1 MPGFELL
8 INQEQPIRILTTLLR
23 NGTLPHALLFT
34 GTEGVG
40 KQAAAVALAMAC
52 NCQKELPEFNAADR
66 SGQDP
71 VNSSGEFNRITM
83 DACGVCKSCRKITAG
98 NHPDI
103 IRIQPIGPIIK
114 IDQIR
119 ALLQTLAMKPY
130 EAITRVAILSE
141 AQTMNAAASNA
152 LLKILEEPPSRSMLV
167 LTATQKSDLLPTIVS
182 RCQHVGFNP
191 IPKQR
196 IASWLKK
203 KHGLE
208 QQAADILAAMA
219 NGSFSRAQMM
229 VKEDWLQRRKWLI
242 EEMARLSLQPIAH
255 LYALAE
261 KLSKEKEALAQSL
274 EIIKVWF
281 RDLIINQYDAGK
293 IINRDVANKIEHASQ
308 KDNLPDL
315 LSKVDAVQ
323 KTQNRLA
330 PNTNLRLT
338 IESLLIRLAQRK
350 NHEKNSW
357 HTI

>member
-1 MPGFELL
+1 
-8 INQEQPIRILTTLLR
+8 
-23 NGTLPHALLFT
+23 
-34 GTEGVG
+34 VG

-52 NCQKELPEFNAADR
+52 NCQKELPEFNASDR

-242 EEMARLSLQPIAH
+242 EEMTRLSLQPIAH

-293 IINRDVANKIEHASQ
+293 IINRDVADKIEHASQ
-308 KDNLPDL
+308 KNNLPDL

>member
-1 MPGFELL
+1 MAPGFELI
-8 INQEQPIRILTTLLR
+8 INQEQPIRLLTTLLR

-52 NCQKELPEFNAADR
+52 NCQRELPEFKAEHR
-66 SGQDP
+66 SGQAP
-71 VNSSGEFNRITM
+71 VNSSGEFNLLTM
-83 DACGVCKSCRKITAG
+83 DACGVCKSCRKIAAG

-103 IRIQPIGPIIK
+103 IRIQPIGPFIK
-114 IDQIR
+114 IGQIR

-141 AQTMNAAASNA
+141 AQAMNAAASNA

-191 IPKQR
+191 IPDEK
-196 IASWLKK
+196 IAAWLKN

-208 QQAADILAAMA
+208 QQAADILAVMA

-229 VKEDWLQRRKWLI
+229 VKNNWLQRRKWVI
-242 EEMARLSLQPIAH
+242 EEMAHLSLQPISH
-255 LYALAE
+255 LFALAE

-293 IINRDVANKIEHASQ
+293 IINRDVADKIETASQ
-308 KDNLPDL
+308 KNNLSDL

-330 PNTNLRLT
+330 ANTNLRLT
-338 IESLLIRLAQRK
+338 LESLLIQLAQ
-350 NHEKNSW
+350 S
-357 HTI
+357 

>member
-1 MPGFELL
+1 MPGFESL
-8 INQEQPIRILTTLLR
+8 INQERPIRILTTLLR
-23 NGTLPHALLFT
+23 NGALPHALLFT

-40 KQAAAVALAMAC
+40 KQDAAVALAMAC
-52 NCQKELPEFNAADR
+52 NCRQENPEFHAENRSVAD
-66 SGQDP
+66 P
-71 VNSSGEFNRITM
+71 ANSCDTSVSVK
-83 DACGVCKSCRKITAG
+83 ACGVCKSCRKIAAG

-103 IRIQPIGPIIK
+103 IRIKPKGPFIK

-130 EAITRVAILSE
+130 EAMTRFAILSE
-141 AQTMNAAASNA
+141 AQAMNAAASNA

-167 LTATQKSDLLPTIVS
+167 LIATRKSDLLPTIVS

-191 IPKQR
+191 IPDEK
-196 IASWLKK
+196 IAAWLKN

-208 QQAADILAAMA
+208 QQAADILAVMA

-229 VKEDWLQRRKWLI
+229 VKNNWLQRRKWVI
-242 EEMARLSLQPIAH
+242 EEMAHLSLQPISH
-255 LYALAE
+255 LFALAE

-293 IINRDVANKIEHASQ
+293 IINRDVADKIETASQ
-308 KDNLPDL
+308 KNNLSDL

-330 PNTNLRLT
+330 ANTNLRLT
-338 IESLLIRLAQRK
+338 LESLLIELAQ
-350 NHEKNSW
+350 S
-357 HTI
+357 

>member
-8 INQEQPIRILTTLLR
+8 INQEQPIRTLTALLR

-52 NCQKELPEFNAADR
+52 NCQRELPEFKAEHR
-66 SGQDP
+66 SGQAP
-71 VNSSGEFNRITM
+71 VNSSGEFNLLTM
-83 DACGVCKSCRKITAG
+83 DACGVCKSCRKIAAG

-103 IRIQPIGPIIK
+103 IRIQPIGPFIK
-114 IDQIR
+114 IGQIR

-141 AQTMNAAASNA
+141 AQAMNAAASNA

-191 IPKQR
+191 IPDEK
-196 IASWLKK
+196 IAAWLKN

-208 QQAADILAAMA
+208 QQAADILAVMA

-229 VKEDWLQRRKWLI
+229 VKNNWLQRRKWVI
-242 EEMARLSLQPIAH
+242 EEMAHLSLQPISH
-255 LYALAE
+255 LFALAE

-293 IINRDVANKIEHASQ
+293 IINRDVADKIETASQ
-308 KDNLPDL
+308 KNNLSDL

-330 PNTNLRLT
+330 ANTNLRLT
-338 IESLLIRLAQRK
+338 LESLLIELAQ
-350 NHEKNSW
+350 S
-357 HTI
+357 

>member
-23 NGTLPHALLFT
+23 NGTLPHALLFS
-34 GTEGVG
+34 GTAGVG
-40 KQAAAVALAMAC
+40 KQATAVALAMAC
-52 NCQKELPEFNAADR
+52 NCQGEVPEFKAEDR
-66 SGQDP
+66 SDQDP
-71 VNSSGEFNRITM
+71 VNSSGEFNLIKM
-83 DACGVCKSCRKITAG
+83 GACGVCKSCRKIAAG

-103 IRIQPIGPIIK
+103 IRIQPTGPFIK

-141 AQTMNAAASNA
+141 TQTMNAAASNA

-167 LTATQKSDLLPTIVS
+167 LIATRKSDLLPTIVS

-191 IPKQR
+191 IPNEK
-196 IASWLKK
+196 IASWLKN

-219 NGSFSRAQMM
+219 NGSFSRARMM
-229 VKEDWLQRRKWLI
+229 IRDNWLQRRKWVI
-242 EEMARLSLQPIAH
+242 EEMDRLSLQPIAH
-255 LYALAE
+255 LFALAE
-261 KLSKEKEALAQSL
+261 KLSREKEALAESL

-281 RDLIINQYDAGK
+281 RDLIINQYDAEK
-293 IINRDVANKIEHASQ
+293 IINCDVADIIENASQ
-308 KDNLPDL
+308 KNNLPDL

-323 KTQNRLA
+323 ETQNRLA
-330 PNTNLRLT
+330 ANTNLRLT
-338 IESLLIRLAQRK
+338 MESLLIQLAQP
-350 NHEKNSW
+350 
-357 HTI
+357 

>member
-8 INQEQPIRILTTLLR
+8 INQEQPIRILTTLLQ

-52 NCQKELPEFNAADR
+52 NCQREIPEFKAEDR
-66 SGQDP
+66 SGQTP
-71 VNSSGEFNRITM
+71 VNSSGEVNLITM
-83 DACGVCKSCRKITAG
+83 DACGVCKSCRKIAAG

-103 IRIQPIGPIIK
+103 IRIQPIGPFIK
-114 IDQIR
+114 IGQIR
-119 ALLQTLAMKPY
+119 SLLQTLAMKPY

-141 AQTMNAAASNA
+141 AQAMNAAASNA

-191 IPKQR
+191 IPEEK
-196 IASWLKK
+196 IAAWLQN

-229 VKEDWLQRRKWLI
+229 VKNNWLQRRKWVI

-255 LYALAE
+255 LLALAE

-274 EIIKVWF
+274 EIIKTWF

-293 IINRDVANKIEHASQ
+293 IINRDVADKIDNASQ
-308 KDNLPDL
+308 KNNLPDL

-323 KTQNRLA
+323 KTQNRIA
-330 PNTNLRLT
+330 ANTNLRLT
-338 IESLLIRLAQRK
+338 MESLLIYLAQP
-350 NHEKNSW
+350 
-357 HTI
+357 

>member
-1 MPGFELL
+1 
-8 INQEQPIRILTTLLR
+8 
-23 NGTLPHALLFT
+23 
-34 GTEGVG
+34 VG

-52 NCQKELPEFNAADR
+52 NCQRELPEFKAEHR
-66 SGQDP
+66 SRQAP
-71 VNSSGEFNRITM
+71 VNSSGEFNLLTM
-83 DACGVCKSCRKITAG
+83 DACGVCKSCRKIAAG

-103 IRIQPIGPIIK
+103 IRIQPIGPFIK
-114 IDQIR
+114 IGQIR

-141 AQTMNAAASNA
+141 AQAMNAAASNA

-191 IPKQR
+191 IPDEK
-196 IASWLKK
+196 IAAWLKN

-208 QQAADILAAMA
+208 QQAADILAVMA

-229 VKEDWLQRRKWLI
+229 VKNNWLQRRKWVI
-242 EEMARLSLQPIAH
+242 EEMAHLSLQPISH
-255 LYALAE
+255 LFALAE

-293 IINRDVANKIEHASQ
+293 IINRDVADKIETASQ
-308 KDNLPDL
+308 KNNLSDL

-330 PNTNLRLT
+330 ANTNLRLT
-338 IESLLIRLAQRK
+338 LESLLIELAQ
-350 NHEKNSW
+350 S
-357 HTI
+357 